1 MNVRTDPPSKPSVQ
15 AFLQTLHQSG
25 LLSREQ
31 IRDALAACP
40 AEAQTN
46 AARLAEY
53 CVASGLLTRF
63 QADKLL
69 EGVTVGLVLGPYHVL
84 SPIGRGGMGTV
95 YLARD
100 NRNRELVALKV
111 LPPKR
116 AKQDEVT
123 LARFRR
129 EMDLAR
135 VVCHPRITQT
145 YEVGVVQGIY
155 YIAMEY
161 VAGRSLAQYLHE
173 VGTLPVGRAARVAIE
188 IAEGLEQAHARGL
201 IHRDLKPSNVM
212 LTHDGHC
219 KILDFGLAI
228 MQDEEPPGDISI
240 TGGKGYVVGTM
251 DYISPEQAEDPLQVD
266 PRSDLYSL
274 GCSLYRMTAGRVP
287 FPGGNGLQ
295 KIMRHRTELAP
306 LVHTLNPDIPRE
318 FSELIARFMAKDPSD
333 RPQNR
338 PASTQVAGALG
349 RPDHPGPK
357 LLGTAR
363 ASRGVVGA
371 ARPARTAGQAGSAA
385 GAGGCGSSSGKPAS
399 RDAARAHPA
408 TTHSLRDFRDRRDY
422 RCCRAHRICH
432 ARLCCRRGERAP
444 AARAHT
450 DATSHSQPHRGVAD
464 SSRTGTVGRGRGG
477 GRAGTRPADR
487 AGSHLAEPLAE
498 TATLPLATDYA
509 LLPPHQRRSP
519 APPPPPAP
527 SLDSS
532 RCVRRRAVA
541 CGDGSGAVRVWASP
555 G

>member
-95 YLARD
+95 YMARD

-333 RPQNR
+333 RPQNAQQAR
-338 PASTQVAGALG
+338 RLLERWADPIILDQSSSE
-349 RPDHPGPK
+349 
-357 LLGTAR
+357 LLGLVEA
-363 ASRGVVGA
+363 
-371 ARPARTAGQAGSAA
+371 
-385 GAGGCGSSSGKPAS
+385 SSGQPDQPERLAKPGQ
-399 RDAARAHPA
+399 RQVPVAAAAPQENPPA
-408 TTHSLRDFRDRRDY
+408 
-422 RCCRAHRICH
+422 
-432 ARLCCRRGERAP
+432 
-444 AARAHT
+444 
-450 DATSHSQPHRGVAD
+450 
-464 SSRTGTVGRGRGG
+464 
-477 GRAGTRPADR
+477 
-487 AGSHLAEPLAE
+487 
-498 TATLPLATDYA
+498 ATLPAPTPLPPTRSATSATGATIAVAAPIASATHASAAAVASVPQPLAPTPTPLATPNRIEV
-509 LLPPHQRRSP
+509 LLTAHELGLWV
-519 APPPPPAP
+519 A
-527 SLDSS
+527 
-532 RCVRRRAVA
+532 VGAVA
-541 CGDGSGAVRVWASP
+541 VLVLDLLIVLVVILLNR
-555 G
+555 